1 MKNEKYLIL
10 FILLLTA
17 TIISTSYAYFSPE
30 IVKENVTDTKINSGN
45 VNVIIS
51 DEKINTDSIEP
62 IYDSNY
68 ETDAFSKEFNI
79 KSISS
84 LNTCNKIVLNISNIS
99 DSLKSE
105 YLKYK
110 LVSEEDIIEGN
121 FKDVNDKLIL
131 LDKIFLNSNES
142 KKYKLYIW
150 ISYQDNINQID
161 MLGTTLNAKLSVEA
175 LDAKDKTNC
184 E

>member
-17 TIISTSYAYFSPE
+17 TTIISTSYAYFSPE

-68 ETDAFSKEFNI
+68 ETAVF
-79 KSISS
+79 
-84 LNTCNKIVLNISNIS
+84 
-99 DSLKSE
+99 
-105 YLKYK
+105 
-110 LVSEEDIIEGN
+110 
-121 FKDVNDKLIL
+121 
-131 LDKIFLNSNES
+131 
-142 KKYKLYIW
+142 
-150 ISYQDNINQID
+150 
-161 MLGTTLNAKLSVEA
+161 
-175 LDAKDKTNC
+175 
-184 E
+184 